1 LAEILC
7 VCDNLS
13 QFKDMHL
20 PFDSSLIIKGRRIFR
35 VVDDV
40 YFYCNINHL
49 IAKIDLE
56 EDKYDK
62 VMWLSNNKPT
72 EFHKEVLQLW
82 CKNYLVFEE

>member
-1 LAEILC
+1 MTEILC

-20 PFDSSLIIKGRRIFR
+20 PFDSSLIIKSKREIR
-35 VVDDV
+35 VADDV
-40 YFYCNINHL
+40 YIYCNINHL

-72 EFHKEVLQLW
+72 EFHKEILQLW
-82 CKNYLVFEE
+82 CKNYLVFDE